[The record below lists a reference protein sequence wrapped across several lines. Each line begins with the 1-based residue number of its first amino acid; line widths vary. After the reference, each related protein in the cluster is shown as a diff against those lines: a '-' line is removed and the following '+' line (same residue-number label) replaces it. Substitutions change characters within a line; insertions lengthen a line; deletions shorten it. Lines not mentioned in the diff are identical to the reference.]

1 MTTTT
6 NAAAATSSSGP
17 RRARPPIPMRSRR
30 ARSAAAPSCAGANP
44 EPSPFVA
51 AMRRIASETSLQR
64 EAPPV
69 ADPTPST
76 PVQAKTSDATAP
88 STQDAAPIHELA
100 DQGLSS
106 AAGTLPHLDEH
117 RRRDEQEPFVP
128 ATHTQSDA
136 VAPGQVSRSGQLL
149 RRANPE
155 PSPFVAAMR
164 SIASE
169 TSLQR
174 EALLQ
179 RQTPPVADVADP
191 TPSTPVQLRSAEP
204 RPRDD
209 GAGEVDDHLRAAMG
223 LARRPPAADAPKA
236 AESESLVPSDGDAKP
251 ALEKLAPHGV
261 PALATGAASDDHVHE
276 AAHRGVTGAGS
287 ALPHGDAIQRAF
299 GRHDVSSVKAHV
311 GGEAATASRAIGAE
325 AYATGNQVAFAAAP
339 SLHTAAHEAAHV
351 VQQRAGVHLKGGV
364 GETGDP
370 YERHANDV
378 ADAVV
383 QGKSAETLLDQYA
396 TGSSSRATAVQ
407 RQEATSGP
415 SPIAATATSA
425 PAPAP
430 EREATSSAAP
440 DAGSP
445 AAAPAVEPA
454 TKLTPDDV
462 AELILRR
469 PDSRDDFLQWAERVG
484 GAVYR
489 DKILAAV
496 EKHRG
501 AASALP
507 PAPATAASAMPSAAV
522 AAATVQPPAATAAPA
537 AAPAATPAP
546 SSPAMTFPASVRVT
560 PPDGLRVR
568 RTASKESD
576 DNVAGGLHRDAVV
589 TALAREGDWL
599 RIEYQGAPAYV
610 FAGLVAPVGSTPTAP
625 AIAASTVG
633 APRDAMA
640 QTHNAPTSGHDTST
654 PPAHAAVSTAAT
666 PTVTSNDRFVTLSGN
681 SIAKTTAQE
690 ATVLNALRA
699 DPRRFDPAWLVAAQR
714 ALGVVDATGAM
725 NTETLRAMR
734 TRAGKPSLDAVG
746 ILDNRFLA
754 GIVPGEPFMPTELGF
769 AEQAPDGSA
778 RRPADLAAQAAGYA
792 SYSAYKE
799 TWVDISFLGRFM
811 GRPNN
816 GGSGRAH
823 PYLAARLRVAEAF
836 LRQRHPGLDDEGVI
850 RAVGWSGSG
859 NASYD
864 DEPTTRASHQHT
876 MGLAIDIDP
885 AHNPY
890 IFNENVGGLT
900 HEQSMWWI
908 ETFKQMFQIATRI
921 YGGDPIA
928 PATLVEWS
936 KTSSTEELFQR
947 VKATSDAFA
956 QFLVLSKR
964 PKGEILAALIGA
976 KYSQV
981 DADGLLQTVQSAEE
995 RFHSGSRNRAL
1006 SLTTISEELI
1016 LALRDAA
1023 GLAWGGTEMSPR
1035 ENGDFMH
1042 FDCRQTTFGTS
1053 IVSKAPK
1060 NR

>member
-1 MTTTT
+1 M
-6 NAAAATSSSGP
+6 SDDHDE
-17 RRARPPIPMRSRR
+17 RRRR
-30 ARSAAAPSCAGANP
+30 DEQQRSAPGTPTHSDAVAPGQVSRSSQLRRRANP

-364 GETGDP
+364 GETGDQ

-522 AAATVQPPAATAAPA
+522 AAATPASNSSTSPARAPSLAAAGIAVPRSASTVEPHAAPQQAPSAVGQAAPPPTRVAPIPTPEHAATAPA
-537 AAPAATPAP
+537 APVSKSGPVTVANPSDESLAVMATQLHNPRATKIVTDLAAAVALAKGVPIDRTRKEFKGEERESLVA
-546 SSPAMTFPASVRVT
+546 AIG
-560 PPDGLRVR
+560 GLRAEVLALTGADPQTVAFKAAVNHKLEALSPYHSQVNI
-568 RTASKESD
+568 RTIETGPFTTCNVTSLAMSLETIGKNADSYKTSKRPQIVAVARMYRADIAKATLPSHGTDPVWDSLRGLRLPDFMELAAIANTLHGSEPTEAEIKQAAIYAAITKTHLDFLASIAAD
-576 DNVAGGLHRDAVV
+576 FGAH
-589 TALAREGDWL
+589 ALARTTQFDGHAKDLEN
-599 RIEYQGAPAYV
+599 
-610 FAGLVAPVGSTPTAP
+610 FAQDHHSATDTLVDMRNKLEANP
-625 AIAASTVG
+625 
-633 APRDAMA
+633 
-640 QTHNAPTSGHDTST
+640 HDE
-654 PPAHAAVSTAAT
+654 
-666 PTVTSNDRFVTLSGN
+666 TL
-681 SIAKTTAQE
+681 KT
-690 ATVLNALRA
+690 
-699 DPRRFDPAWLVAAQR
+699 
-714 ALGVVDATGAM
+714 M
-725 NTETLRAMR
+725 YETLR
-734 TRAGKPSLDAVG
+734 TKPG
-746 ILDNRFLA
+746 NQIN
-754 GIVPGEPFMPTELGF
+754 GGEIEKRLPL
-769 AEQAPDGSA
+769 
-778 RRPADLAAQAAGYA
+778 R
-792 SYSAYKE
+792 AYKE
-799 TWVDISFLGRFM
+799 TIIKE
-811 GRPNN
+811 
-816 GGSGRAH
+816 
-823 PYLAARLRVAEAF
+823 VAP
-836 LRQRHPGLDDEGVI
+836 HLDAGAGVI
-850 RAVGWSGSG
+850 SGTW
-859 NASYD
+859 N
-864 DEPTTRASHQHT
+864 H
-876 MGLAIDIDP
+876 
-885 AHNPY
+885 
-890 IFNENVGGLT
+890 FT
-900 HEQSMWWI
+900 HAY
-908 ETFKQMFQIATRI
+908 QIASEHI
-921 YGGDPIA
+921 VVQDPGQY
-928 PATLVEWS
+928 S
-936 KTSSTEELFQR
+936 RSQR
-947 VKATSDAFA
+947 K
-956 QFLVLSKR
+956 
-964 PKGEILAALIGA
+964 
-976 KYSQV
+976 
-981 DADGLLQTVQSAEE
+981 LLWDEA
-995 RFHSGSRNRAL
+995 RAL
-1006 SLTTISEELI
+1006 QYFWNYLVIT
-1016 LALRDAA
+1016 
-1023 GLAWGGTEMSPR
+1023 
-1035 ENGDFMH
+1035 
-1042 FDCRQTTFGTS
+1042 
-1053 IVSKAPK
+1053 
-1060 NR
+1060 